1 MRKGLLPPLV
11 SAQMEPGECLHHV
24 IHLEHP
30 LALPLPLPE
39 AHEALLHMY
48 ERNLPQVSVLREKA
62 SSHWR
67 QRAVALIPDSVAI
80 LNGIQDQA
88 LRKLYSH
95 GKDVLPPSPE
105 LGTFVHFAL
114 WQELVQTAP
123 VSDVSYVQEFLAAS
137 TSSARFGSRTSGTP

>member
-11 SAQMEPGECLHHV
+11 SAQMEPGECLRHIIHV
-24 IHLEHP
+24 ERP

-39 AHEALLHMY
+39 AHEALLRVY
-48 ERNLPQVSVLREKA
+48 ERNLPQVSALREKA

-67 QRAVALIPDSVAI
+67 QRAVALIPSVAI
-80 LNGIQDQA
+80 INGIQDQA

-114 WQELVQTAP
+114 WQELVQAVP
-123 VSDVSYVQEFLAAS
+123 VSDVSYRRATLCSS
-137 TSSARFGSRTSGTP
+137 TTPS